1 MDYRVACWATENL
14 SAAGLRAWLRLVTY
28 FRNDRPIPEISARRL
43 AQITGLSVGGAH
55 KVFGELRELLRF
67 ANDEVD
73 ESPKETAGDAAISPE
88 IAFTW
93 AERERAR
100 PEQQRSAVEGERTQE
115 ARRPTAEA
123 LDRSQREHPS
133 VHGVNANRSQREH
146 QTVHRVNASVHGVN
160 AKCSPR
166 EHPSISVQDQ
176 DQEQEQEINPP
187 PPTSSVTPAGPP
199 AANPNEEEDRS
210 GGTNVPQGKTPSS
223 PPAAAL
229 LHPWAAEPHQG
240 QPRQPDPRLQPVAEE
255 LRAYWAGKSGSRTD
269 LAFAAQQAQLLQILD
284 SPIGGIEEV
293 RGQIATAA
301 MKDWDLI
308 RYQTWH
314 DWRQK
319 HPPPLLLQESDLN
332 DGALFP
338 GLKSFERRYRA
349 TYGQNSSSADVLA
362 AFYNVKARLERER
375 SLQNFDL
382 A

>member
-1 MDYRVACWATENL
+1 MFVCPRCPSPLAGAPFIKLDYRVACWATKNL

-28 FRNDRPIPEISARRL
+28 FRNDRPIPEISERRL
-43 AQITGLSVGGAH
+43 AQITGLSVGAAH
-55 KVFGELRELLRF
+55 KVFMELRQVLVFAGDDPQEPIEATAGELQ
-67 ANDEVD
+67 
-73 ESPKETAGDAAISPE
+73 SGCSQ
-88 IAFTW
+88 
-93 AERERAR
+93 
-100 PEQQRSAVEGERTQE
+100 PEQGAHDVSMRCSQHEQSAHDVSMGCSQREQKRSRNEQK
-115 ARRPTAEA
+115 
-123 LDRSQREHPS
+123 RSQREHD
-133 VHGVNANRSQREH
+133 
-146 QTVHRVNASVHGVN
+146 TI
-160 AKCSPR
+160 
-166 EHPSISVQDQ
+166 SIQEK
-176 DQEQEQEINPP
+176 EQEQEINPP
-187 PPTSSVTPAGPP
+187 PPTSSVTPAGPQ
-199 AANPNEEEDRS
+199 AANPNEEEERS
-210 GGTNVPQGKTPSS
+210 GGTNVPQGETASS

-229 LHPWAAEPHQG
+229 LHPWAAEPHQC

-255 LRAYWAGKSGSRTD
+255 LRAYWAGKSGSRTA

-362 AFYNVKARLERER
+362 AFNNVKARLERER
-375 SLQNFDL
+375 SLQDLDL

>member
-1 MDYRVACWATENL
+1 MNASR
-14 SAAGLRAWLRLVTY
+14 S
-28 FRNDRPIPEISARRL
+28 
-43 AQITGLSVGGAH
+43 
-55 KVFGELRELLRF
+55 
-67 ANDEVD
+67 
-73 ESPKETAGDAAISPE
+73 ET
-88 IAFTW
+88 
-93 AERERAR
+93 
-100 PEQQRSAVEGERTQE
+100 ERT
-115 ARRPTAEA
+115 
-123 LDRSQREHPS
+123 DRSETERHS
-133 VHGVNANRSQREH
+133 VQKMNASVQEMNANRSE
-146 QTVHRVNASVHGVN
+146 T
-160 AKCSPR
+160 

-176 DQEQEQEINPP
+176 DQEKEQEQEINPP

-210 GGTNVPQGKTPSS
+210 GGTNVPQGETASS

-229 LHPWAAEPHQG
+229 LQPWAAEPHQD
-240 QPRQPDPRLQPVAEE
+240 QALQLDARLQPVAEE
-255 LRAYWAGKSGSRTD
+255 LRAYWAGKSGSRTA
-269 LAFAAQQAQLLQILD
+269 LAFSAQQAQLLQILD

-308 RYQTWH
+308 RYQIWH

-338 GLKSFERRYRA
+338 GLKSFDRRYRA
-349 TYGQNSSSADVLA
+349 TYGQDSSSADVLT

-375 SLQNFDL
+375 SLQDLDL